1 MRIVTDHAAR
11 LTGAGFTTSQ
21 AAAIDAAVHA
31 TASEAVEALE
41 GQLARWHA
49 YLAGYLLIEIGI
61 VLLAILIIQAVREPA
76 YSSRPRLATRPE
88 GPMVAVRPGDS
99 W

>member
-1 MRIVTDHAAR
+1 MRIVTDHATR
-11 LTGAGFTTSQ
+11 LVGAGFTTSQ
-21 AAAIDAAVHA
+21 AAAIYAAVHA

-61 VLLAILIIQAVREPA
+61 VLLAVLITQAVREPA
-76 YSSRPRLATRPE
+76 YPSRAGLATSLGSPTV
-88 GPMVAVRPGDS
+88 PVRPGDS